1 MKVWSL
7 SEQPPAEAKA
17 ATCAAAGALS
27 ISMQKSSSP
36 FLALAFAMVLVLV
49 RGPGNA
55 ALRSRS
61 TLTGTVPAEIGNF
74 IPSKVREPLPN
85 GREQVFDTDA
95 SPEQCNNCPI
105 APVIVRS
112 KVAPS
117 TASLRSPFPV
127 TVVFCP
133 RVTELGEKPV
143 ILAFVLGPPQSFQ
156 LNDRSLAAT
165 MVARSVESASTMV
178 GLAHFSILRVPH
190 GPALVSCSPL
200 SSV

>member
-1 MKVWSL
+1 
-7 SEQPPAEAKA
+7 
-17 ATCAAAGALS
+17 
-27 ISMQKSSSP
+27 MQKSSSP

-55 ALRSRS
+55 ALRARS

-74 IPSKVREPLPN
+74 MPSKVRDPLPN
-85 GREQVFDTDA
+85 GKEQVFDTDA
-95 SPEQCNNCPI
+95 SPEQCNSCPM

-133 RVTELGEKPV
+133 RVMELGEKPV

-156 LNDRSLAAT
+156 LNDRSFATATPLKRAA
-165 MVARSVESASTMV
+165 MAASFMPARSSRQSSTQ
-178 GLAHFSILRVPH
+178 
-190 GPALVSCSPL
+190 
-200 SSV
+200 